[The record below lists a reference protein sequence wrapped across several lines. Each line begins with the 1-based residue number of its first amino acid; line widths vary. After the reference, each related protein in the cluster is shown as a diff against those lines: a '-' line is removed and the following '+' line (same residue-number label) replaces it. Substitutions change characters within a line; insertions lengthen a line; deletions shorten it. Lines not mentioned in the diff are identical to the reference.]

1 MTTKNKETEF
11 DVRKPLAHN
20 VCVRVQ
26 SEARQDDTTEA
37 RLKDVREQM
46 VLTRA
51 KKTIRNTGHYFTEPY
66 PACGECELGMVASYL
81 E

>member
-1 MTTKNKETEF
+1 MTQRNNF
-11 DVRKPLAHN
+11 DTRPIRPMIQFVP
-20 VCVRVQ
+20 Q
-26 SEARQDDTTEA
+26 QDDTTEA
-37 RLKDVREQM
+37 RLKDVRKQM

-66 PACGECELGMVASYL
+66 PACGECEFGTVASYL